1 MARKSGTYKLGSNIE
16 PQMNAP
22 LDGRQW
28 IDTKAELTEALS
40 FPYYWVGM
48 EVYCKEDGKYYQ
60 LIDEPTTEITSWKVR
75 EAGSGGGGSTIEES
89 IKASVAVGGIQVGKE
104 YAAGEEME
112 QILRDML
119 NPLTYPTLTNPSASL
134 AFASGVSNMVEEGT
148 ADIRKNIVCSFDRGK
163 IEPANGTSGKR
174 SGVAT
179 KFTDSLGV
187 VAGGQDNGT
196 FNNYP
201 MPASGS
207 VTVTVDYEAGE
218 QPKDSHG
225 NNYDNPL
232 PANSVTS
239 NALAVVLVNA
249 FYANTSNIGS
259 VDKLALFNYNT
270 TKSKEFEFPPQT
282 VANPEVFEIPAA
294 LNVTKLEVYNTLSGK
309 YEILE
314 GEFDVT
320 DVTRQNAGGAD
331 VAYKRYTDN
340 RGYNADTRKIKVTWA

>member
-28 IDTKAELTEALS
+28 VDLKADLTEALS

-89 IKASVAVGGIQVGKE
+89 IRASLSVGGIPEGKE

-112 QILRDML
+112 QILRDLL
-119 NPLTYPTLTNPSASL
+119 NPLTYPALTNPSASL
-134 AFASGVSNMVEEGT
+134 AFASGENNLVEEGT
-148 ADIRKNIVCSFDRGK
+148 ADIRKNIVCSFNRGK
-163 IEPANGTSGKR
+163 IDPANGTSGYR

-179 KFTDSLGV
+179 KFTDSQGIV
-187 VAGGQDNGT
+187 TGGQASGA

-207 VTVTVDYEAGE
+207 VTVTVDFEAGE

-232 PANSVTS
+232 PADSVTS
-239 NALAVVLVNA
+239 NALSVVLVNA
-249 FYANTSNIGS
+249 FYANTSNIAN

-270 TKSKEFEFPPQT
+270 TKSKEFNFPAQT
-282 VANPEVFEIPAA
+282 VANPEVFEIPAS
-294 LNVTKLEVYNTLSGK
+294 LNVSKIEVLNTLSGK
-309 YEILE
+309 FEILE
-314 GEFDVT
+314 GEFDVS
-320 DVTRQNAGGAD
+320 DVTHQNAGGTD

-340 RGYNADTRKIKVTWA
+340 RGYNADVRTIKVTWA